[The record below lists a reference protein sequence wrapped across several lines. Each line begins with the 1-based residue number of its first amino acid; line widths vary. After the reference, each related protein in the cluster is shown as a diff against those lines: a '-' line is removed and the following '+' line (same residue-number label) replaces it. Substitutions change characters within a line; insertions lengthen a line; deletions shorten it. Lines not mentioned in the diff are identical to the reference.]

1 MSGLLFYLR
10 SACLWVV
17 RFRLFCWPGLR
28 CASWTGESVSILKTG
43 GKKQMI
49 DQKRFILLL
58 AVLLFSSPSL
68 FAWPDKYDHQIR
80 KAARHYLPF
89 TPWQMYK
96 AQLIKESSL
105 NTLAVSPVGAEG
117 LAQFMPAT
125 WRDVSRQLGL
135 VGSPMDAEIAIPAG
149 AYYMS
154 SLRNMWR
161 WPRPEEDRYNL
172 ALACYNAGCGNILK
186 AQALCDDAAL
196 YESIMACLPLV
207 TGRHAV
213 ETLGYAPRI
222 RKIYR
227 GLMYE

>member
-1 MSGLLFYLR
+1 MLVLR
-10 SACLWVV
+10 S
-17 RFRLFCWPGLR
+17 
-28 CASWTGESVSILKTG
+28 KNG
-43 GKKQMI
+43 GKKLMI
-49 DQKRFILLL
+49 NLRQFILLL
-58 AVLLFSSPSL
+58 VVLPFFSPSL
-68 FAWPDKYDHQIR
+68 FAWPDKYDWQIK
-80 KAARHYLPF
+80 KAARHYLPV

-105 NTLAVSPVGAEG
+105 NTRAVSPVGAEG
-117 LAQFMPAT
+117 LAQFMPGT

-186 AQALCDDAAL
+186 AQALCNDASL
-196 YESIMACLPLV
+196 YEPIMACLPLV
-207 TGRHAV
+207 TGRHAL

>member
-10 SACLWVV
+10 SSCLWVV
-17 RFRLFCWPGLR
+17 RFRLCCWLGLR
-28 CASWTGESVSILKTG
+28 CAGLIDVLVLILSCG
-43 GKKQMI
+43 GQVLI
-49 DQKRFILLL
+49 AVRKRFILLFG
-58 AVLLFSSPSL
+58 VLLFLSPSL

-117 LAQFMPAT
+117 LAQFMSGT

-186 AQALCDDAAL
+186 AQKLCDDASL
-196 YESIMACLPLV
+196 YEPIMACLPLV

>member
-1 MSGLLFYLR
+1 MI
-10 SACLWVV
+10 V
-17 RFRLFCWPGLR
+17 R
-28 CASWTGESVSILKTG
+28 
-43 GKKQMI
+43 KQ
-49 DQKRFILLL
+49 FILLL
-58 AVLLFSSPSL
+58 VASLCFSPSL
-68 FAWPDKYDHQIR
+68 FAWPSKYDWQIK
-80 KAARHYLPF
+80 KAARHYLPV

-105 NTLAVSPVGAEG
+105 NARAVSPVGAKG
-117 LAQFMPAT
+117 LAQFMPGT

-135 VGSPMDAEIAIPAG
+135 VGSPVDAEIAIPAG

-186 AQALCDDAAL
+186 AQKLCDDVSL
-196 YESIMACLPLV
+196 YEPIMECLPLV
-207 TGRHAV
+207 TGRHAA

-222 RKIYR
+222 REIYK
-227 GLMYE
+227 GLLYE